1 MSLKDK
7 LRWGLIAA
15 ISVTVLLF
23 IFFNLES
30 VPINIIIG
38 RVSMPVAFV
47 VIFNFL
53 LGAGA
58 MGIWNLLKPMRRKEG
73 G

>member
-1 MSLKDK
+1 MTLKDK
-7 LRWGLIAA
+7 IRWGTIAVVS
-15 ISVTVLLF
+15 IIVLLF

-47 VIFNFL
+47 VIFNFM
-53 LGAGA
+53 LGAGT
-58 MGIWNLLKPMRRKEG
+58 MWVWGVLRPMRKKE
-73 G
+73 